1 MSSDDLIA
9 TETVEERISRFA
21 SEKPTK
27 AKLQA
32 FVKELG
38 VGRISKDALVPF
50 TNGESTDAQLTFTLL
65 AAAVA
70 VCQASLA
77 SSTLMLRHVQ
87 AATNAYNNFADDLS
101 KVSEGKLTQKRLE
114 EIAKNDY
121 KIARVGKKP
130 KEAVL
135 CAPDGSPQSPSIV
148 VAVWKCACN
157 LQKSQALGN
166 SRTLAEKHVEVAK
179 VLLQVF
185 ADVYDIDPNSSG
197 AAQAGNVAS
206 DDAEGEA
213 EDDAEQQDDEADLA
227 SDMETDA

>member
-1 MSSDDLIA
+1 MSSDDLTA
-9 TETVEERISRFA
+9 TETVQERISRFA

-38 VGRISKDALVPF
+38 VGRISKDALAPF

-70 VCQASLA
+70 ICQASLA
-77 SSTLMLRHVQ
+77 SSTLMVRHVE
-87 AATNAYNNFADDLS
+87 AATIAYNNFADDLS
-101 KVSEGKLTQKRLE
+101 QVFQGRLTQKGLE
-114 EIAKNDY
+114 EMAKEKY
-121 KIARVGKKP
+121 EIARVGKKP

-148 VAVWKCACN
+148 IALWKCACT
-157 LQKSQALGN
+157 LQKSQALGK
-166 SRTLAEKHVEVAK
+166 SQTLGEKHVELAK

-185 ADVYDIDPNSSG
+185 KDVYDIDPNSSG
-197 AAQAGNVAS
+197 AAQAGNVAG

-213 EDDAEQQDDEADLA
+213 EDDAEQQEDEADLA
-227 SDMETDA
+227 SDMDTDA